1 MLHPP
6 AIKLNILVVEDE
18 EDLARILVDY
28 LHHAGYTA
36 LSLHDG
42 KQAQAFLASTQPDL
56 VLLDLML
63 PGVDGLTLLRE
74 LREHPERP
82 DIPVILVTARVEEVD
97 RLIGL
102 ESGADDYICKPY
114 SPREVVARVK
124 AVLRRHR
131 PQAASVAS
139 AAESLTIDPQTWRAS
154 LGGQRID
161 LTPKEFELLHILAA
175 RPGLVFSRSQ
185 LLDRLHPDNLEV
197 SERAIDS
204 HMKNLRRKLAQVA
217 PAREMIRSVYGV
229 GFVYEG

>member
-1 MLHPP
+1 MP
-6 AIKLNILVVEDE
+6 AIAPNILVVEDE

-28 LHHAGYTA
+28 LRHAGFSA
-36 LSLHDG
+36 HALHDG
-42 KQAQAFLASTQPDL
+42 RQARECLAASPPDL
-56 VLLDLML
+56 LLLDLML
-63 PGVDGLTLLRE
+63 PSVDGLTLLRE
-74 LREHPERP
+74 LRARP
-82 DIPVILVTARVEEVD
+82 DHPDMPVILITARVEEVD

-124 AVLRRHR
+124 AVLRRNR
-131 PQAASVAS
+131 PPAACATPAS
-139 AAESLTIDPQTWRAS
+139 EHLAIDPQAWRAS
-154 LGGQRID
+154 YGGQRID

-175 RPGLVFSRSQ
+175 RPGLVFSRAQ
-185 LLDRLHPDNLEV
+185 LLDRLQPDNLEI

-217 PAREMIRSVYGV
+217 PARELIRSVYGV

>member
-1 MLHPP
+1 MPSPP
-6 AIKLNILVVEDE
+6 LIKPHILVVEDE

-28 LHHAGYTA
+28 LHHAGYSA
-36 LSLHDG
+36 QSVHDG
-42 KQAQAFLASTQPDL
+42 RLARASLASTVPDL

-74 LREHPERP
+74 LRGRP
-82 DIPVILVTARVEEVD
+82 DCPDTPVILVTARVEEVD

-124 AVLRRHR
+124 AVLRRR
-131 PQAASVAS
+131 PQARAT
-139 AAESLTIDPQTWRAS
+139 AEDEHLTIDPQTWRAS
-154 LGGQRID
+154 YGGQRID
-161 LTPKEFELLHILAA
+161 LTPKEFELLNILAT
-175 RPGLVFSRSQ
+175 RPGLVFSRAQ
-185 LLDRLHPDNLEV
+185 LLDRLQPNNLEI

-217 PAREMIRSVYGV
+217 PAREIIRSVYGV
-229 GFVYEG
+229 GFVYEE